1 MRKGMSKTAIFYREN
16 KDSREAHQAYNLE
29 HQKKPSAVRK
39 RVELNRYNREHGT
52 YGNGDGLDAAHHN
65 GKITGF
71 KKQSLN
77 RGDKNDSAGDRRA
90 RGGKTKIHNRKK

>member
-1 MRKGMSKTAIFYREN
+1 MIKGKSKTAIYYATHPDAREV
-16 KDSREAHQAYNLE
+16 HQAYNLE